1 MQGVTTYDEK
11 FKSKGKK
18 YCEQVTNYFKNELNE
33 LKDNSHFSFDK
44 IELSSAPTKNQR
56 ILKYE
61 IATIL

>member
-1 MQGVTTYDEK
+1 MQGVTKYDEE

-18 YCEQVTNYFKNELNE
+18 YCEQVTNYFKNEL
-33 LKDNSHFSFDK
+33 KDISHFSIDK
-44 IELSSAPTKNQR
+44 IELSSASTKNQR